1 MSKIVDQQVQN
12 YGYPLNVAHKYK
24 YQNVYQVQ
32 NFPLCRLQPSR
43 QGWPPPFGLELSNFF
58 LEEYIEKELPPLHV
72 FQGEFDPLAS
82 ECVPRI

>member
-1 MSKIVDQQVQN
+1 MMIIHC
-12 YGYPLNVAHKYK
+12 VAQKYK
-24 YQNVYQVQ
+24 CFTKFYQVQ
-32 NFPLCRLQPSR
+32 NFPFYRLQPSR

-58 LEEYIEKELPPLHV
+58 LEEYIEKKLPPLHV